1 MLLSRLI
8 KHILT
13 HKSAYKLRPAGE
25 HDADALQNTCWKERD
40 PYSIQQ
46 FIRLSLETMY
56 QEQGYVLVAEA
67 EGRAVGFGLLTVWPA
82 AAEISDLIVAA
93 PYRERGIGSAIVNR
107 LTEEARRLGVYRL
120 EIGAANNNCRAYRLY
135 QQLGFVPERV
145 LHLDLGQGL
154 EPVTFLVKYL
164 DRR

>member
-13 HKSAYKLRPAGE
+13 PKSAYKLRPAE
-25 HDADALQNTCWKERD
+25 ERDSAALQATCWTERELR
-40 PYSIQQ
+40 SVQQ
-46 FIRLSLETMY
+46 FIRRCLETMY
-56 QEQGYVLVAEA
+56 LEQGYALVAEA

-93 PYRERGIGSAIVNR
+93 PYRERGIGTAIVKR

-120 EIGAANNNCRAYRLY
+120 EIGAANSNHRAYRLY
-135 QQLGFVPERV
+135 QRLGFVPERV